1 MEGSEDVSHLVAK
14 DAYKSLEE
22 RINKYP
28 QGAPK
33 SETLNEILK
42 LLFSEREA
50 DLVSKLPVRPFNS
63 ARASKAWKLP
73 LDETEKILEELA
85 SRAILLDMET
95 KEDRLFMLP
104 LPMAGFFEFSLM
116 RIGKNVNQKALAE
129 LYYQYLNVEEDFVK
143 DLFYSTDT
151 KLGRVYV
158 NESVLS
164 RENTVSILDY
174 ERASHI
180 IKSASHIA
188 LGDCYCRHKMLHMN
202 QACNAPL
209 DVCLTFG
216 GAAQSLIKYGYAREI
231 DASEC
236 LDVLERSYEYKLVQ
250 CGENVQNNPTFICNC
265 CGCCCEALLAAKKFG
280 NLHPVE
286 TTNFIPSINHETC
299 VKCGR
304 CLRDCPIDAI
314 SKVKVD
320 EGKSTERFEYQ
331 VNEEVCL
338 GCGVCVSACFNKSI
352 MLKNRGK
359 RVITPVN
366 SVHRVVLQAIE
377 KGQLQDLIFDNQA
390 FGSHRAMA
398 AILQAILNLP
408 PLKQAMASE
417 QMKSKYLAKLL
428 K

>member
-63 ARASKAWKLP
+63 ARASKAW
-73 LDETEKILEELA
+73 
-85 SRAILLDMET
+85 
-95 KEDRLFMLP
+95 
-104 LPMAGFFEFSLM
+104 
-116 RIGKNVNQKALAE
+116 NVNQKALAE

-359 RVITPVN
+359 RVIIL
-366 SVHRVVLQAIE
+366 SIVLSYKRLK
-377 KGQLQDLIFDNQA
+377 KGSYKI
-390 FGSHRAMA
+390 
-398 AILQAILNLP
+398 
-408 PLKQAMASE
+408 
-417 QMKSKYLAKLL
+417 
-428 K
+428 

>member
-1 MEGSEDVSHLVAK
+1 MSHLVAK

-104 LPMAGFFEFSLM
+104 PPMAGFFEFSLM

-231 DASEC
+231 DASEY

-286 TTNFIPSINHETC
+286 TTNFIPSINH
-299 VKCGR
+299 
-304 CLRDCPIDAI
+304 
-314 SKVKVD
+314 
-320 EGKSTERFEYQ
+320 
-331 VNEEVCL
+331 
-338 GCGVCVSACFNKSI
+338 
-352 MLKNRGK
+352 
-359 RVITPVN
+359 
-366 SVHRVVLQAIE
+366 
-377 KGQLQDLIFDNQA
+377 
-390 FGSHRAMA
+390 
-398 AILQAILNLP
+398 
-408 PLKQAMASE
+408 
-417 QMKSKYLAKLL
+417 
-428 K
+428 

>member
-1 MEGSEDVSHLVAK
+1 MSHLVAK

-22 RINKYP
+22 RLNKYP
-28 QGAPK
+28 QGAPT

-42 LLFSEREA
+42 LLFSEKEA
-50 DLVSKLPVRPFNS
+50 ELVSKLPIRPFNS
-63 ARASKAWKLP
+63 HRAAKAWHLP
-73 LDETEKILEELA
+73 LDETERILEELA

-95 KEDRLFMLP
+95 ENDRIFMLP
-104 LPMAGFFEFSLM
+104 PPMAGFFEFSMM

-129 LYYQYLNVEEDFVK
+129 LYYQYLNVEEDFIK

-158 NESVLS
+158 NESVLTS
-164 RENTVSILDY
+164 ENTVSILDY

-180 IKSASHIA
+180 IKNADYIA

-202 QACNAPL
+202 QACDAPL

-216 GAAQSLIKYGYAREI
+216 GAAQSLIKYGYARQI

-236 LDVLERSYEYKLVQ
+236 MDVLQRSYEHKLVQ

-280 NLHPVE
+280 NMHPVE
-286 TTNFIPSINHETC
+286 TTNFIPKINHETC

-304 CLRDCPIDAI
+304 CMRDCPIDAI
-314 SKVKVD
+314 SKVVID
-320 EGKSTERFEYQ
+320 EGMPTEHIEYH

-338 GCGVCVSACFNKSI
+338 GCGVCARACFNKSL
-352 MLKNRGK
+352 MLTNRGK

-366 SVHRVVLQAIE
+366 SVHRVVVSAIE
-377 KGQLQDLIFDNQA
+377 KGQLQHLIFDNQA
-390 FGSHRAMA
+390 FASHRAMA
-398 AILQAILNLP
+398 AILQAILKLP
-408 PLKQAMASE
+408 PIQRAMASE
-417 QMKSKYLAKLL
+417 QMKSKYLARLL

>member
-1 MEGSEDVSHLVAK
+1 MSHLVAK

-22 RINKYP
+22 RLNKYP
-28 QGAPK
+28 QGAPT

-42 LLFSEREA
+42 LLFSEKEA
-50 DLVSKLPVRPFNS
+50 ELVSKLPIRPFNS
-63 ARASKAWKLP
+63 HRAAKAWHLP
-73 LDETEKILEELA
+73 LDETERILEELA

-95 KEDRLFMLP
+95 ENDRIFMLP
-104 LPMAGFFEFSLM
+104 PPMAGFFEFSMM

-129 LYYQYLNVEEDFVK
+129 LYYQYLNVEEDFIK

-158 NESVLS
+158 NESVLTS
-164 RENTVSILDY
+164 ENTVSILDY

-180 IKSASHIA
+180 IKNADYIA

-202 QACNAPL
+202 QACDAPL

-216 GAAQSLIKYGYAREI
+216 GAAQSLIKYGYAKQI

-236 LDVLERSYEYKLVQ
+236 MDVLQRSYEHKLVQ

-280 NLHPVE
+280 NMHPVE
-286 TTNFIPSINHETC
+286 TTNFIPKINHETC

-304 CLRDCPIDAI
+304 CMRDCPIDAI
-314 SKVKVD
+314 SKVVVD
-320 EGKSTERFEYQ
+320 EGMPTEHIEYH

-338 GCGVCVSACFNKSI
+338 GCGVCARACFNKSL
-352 MLKNRGK
+352 MLTNRGK

-366 SVHRVVLQAIE
+366 SVHRVVVSAIE
-377 KGQLQDLIFDNQA
+377 KGQLQHLIFDNQA
-390 FGSHRAMA
+390 FASHRAMA
-398 AILQAILNLP
+398 AILQAILKLP
-408 PLKQAMASE
+408 PIQRAMASE
-417 QMKSKYLAKLL
+417 QMKSKYLARLL

>member
-1 MEGSEDVSHLVAK
+1 MSVSHLVAK

-22 RINKYP
+22 RLNKYP
-28 QGAPK
+28 QGAPT

-42 LLFSEREA
+42 LLFSEKEA
-50 DLVSKLPVRPFNS
+50 ELVSKLPIRPFNS
-63 ARASKAWKLP
+63 HRAAKAWHLP
-73 LDETEKILEELA
+73 LDETERILEELA

-95 KEDRLFMLP
+95 ENDRIFMLP
-104 LPMAGFFEFSLM
+104 PPMAGFFEFSMM

-129 LYYQYLNVEEDFVK
+129 LYYQYLNVEEDFIK

-158 NESVLS
+158 NESVLTS
-164 RENTVSILDY
+164 ENTVSILDY

-180 IKSASHIA
+180 IKNADYIA

-202 QACNAPL
+202 QACDAPL

-216 GAAQSLIKYGYAREI
+216 GAAQSLIKYGYAKQI

-236 LDVLERSYEYKLVQ
+236 MDVLQRSYEHKLVQ

-280 NLHPVE
+280 NMHPVE
-286 TTNFIPSINHETC
+286 TTNFIPKINHETC

-304 CLRDCPIDAI
+304 CMRDCPIDAI
-314 SKVKVD
+314 SKVVVD
-320 EGKSTERFEYQ
+320 EGMPTEHIEYH

-338 GCGVCVSACFNKSI
+338 GCGVCARACFNKSL
-352 MLKNRGK
+352 MLTNRGK

-366 SVHRVVLQAIE
+366 SVHRVVVSAIE
-377 KGQLQDLIFDNQA
+377 KGQLQHLIFDNQA
-390 FGSHRAMA
+390 FASHRAMA
-398 AILQAILNLP
+398 AILQAILKLP
-408 PLKQAMASE
+408 PIQRAMASE
-417 QMKSKYLAKLL
+417 QMKSKYLARLL

>member
-104 LPMAGFFEFSLM
+104 PPMAGFFEFSLM

-209 DVCLTFG
+209 
-216 GAAQSLIKYGYAREI
+216 
-231 DASEC
+231 
-236 LDVLERSYEYKLVQ
+236 
-250 CGENVQNNPTFICNC
+250 
-265 CGCCCEALLAAKKFG
+265 
-280 NLHPVE
+280 
-286 TTNFIPSINHETC
+286 
-299 VKCGR
+299 
-304 CLRDCPIDAI
+304 
-314 SKVKVD
+314 
-320 EGKSTERFEYQ
+320 
-331 VNEEVCL
+331 
-338 GCGVCVSACFNKSI
+338 
-352 MLKNRGK
+352 
-359 RVITPVN
+359 
-366 SVHRVVLQAIE
+366 
-377 KGQLQDLIFDNQA
+377 
-390 FGSHRAMA
+390 
-398 AILQAILNLP
+398 
-408 PLKQAMASE
+408 
-417 QMKSKYLAKLL
+417 
-428 K
+428 

>member
-1 MEGSEDVSHLVAK
+1 MSHLVAK

-22 RINKYP
+22 RLNKYP
-28 QGAPK
+28 QGAPT

-42 LLFSEREA
+42 LLFSEKEA
-50 DLVSKLPVRPFNS
+50 ELVSKLPIRPFNS
-63 ARASKAWKLP
+63 HRAAKAWHLP
-73 LDETEKILEELA
+73 LDETERILEELA

-95 KEDRLFMLP
+95 ESDRIFMLP
-104 LPMAGFFEFSLM
+104 PPMAGFFEFSMM

-129 LYYQYLNVEEDFVK
+129 LYYQYLNVEEDFIK

-158 NESVLS
+158 NESVLTS
-164 RENTVSILDY
+164 ENTVSILDY

-180 IKSASHIA
+180 IKNADYIA

-202 QACNAPL
+202 QACSAPL

-216 GAAQSLIKYGYAREI
+216 GAAQSLIKYGYARQI

-236 LDVLERSYEYKLVQ
+236 MDVLQRSYEHKLVQ

-280 NLHPVE
+280 NMHPVE
-286 TTNFIPSINHETC
+286 TTNFIPKINHETC

-304 CLRDCPIDAI
+304 CMRDCPIDAI
-314 SKVKVD
+314 SKVVID
-320 EGKSTERFEYQ
+320 EGMPTEHIEYH

-338 GCGVCVSACFNKSI
+338 GCGVCARACFNKSL
-352 MLKNRGK
+352 MLTNRGK

-366 SVHRVVLQAIE
+366 SVHRVVVSAIE
-377 KGQLQDLIFDNQA
+377 KGQLQHLIFDNQA
-390 FGSHRAMA
+390 FASHRAMA
-398 AILQAILNLP
+398 AILQAILKLP
-408 PLKQAMASE
+408 PIQRAMASE
-417 QMKSKYLAKLL
+417 QMKSKYLARLL